1 MARMT
6 SNVSRCRLPPR
17 PQRAGRAGLAV
28 RGCVIENPQMTMPA
42 PLPFVSLCCGLDHGM
57 AAVSSTSVVR
67 YPGQFIA
74 HGPGTP
80 QVLQRPSE
88 GASDAPALEPFIV
101 WAAKVEWTFLTVAL
115 PHSVQLGSSTRRFNT
130 SHSNRVSQSEQWY
143 SKIGI
148 AP

>member
-1 MARMT
+1 MQVNGEGVCDGESADDDACTAPFRKPLLWT
-6 SNVSRCRLPPR
+6 RSRHG
-17 PQRAGRAGLAV
+17 GR
-28 RGCVIENPQMTMPA
+28 IEHFSRQ
-42 PLPFVSLCCGLDHGM
+42 LEE
-57 AAVSSTSVVR
+57 

-88 GASDAPALEPFIV
+88 GASDAPALDPFIV
-101 WAAKVEWTFLTVAL
+101 WAAKVEWTFRTVAL
-115 PHSVQLGSSTRRFNT
+115 PHSVQLGSSTRRLNT